1 MSNANISIRTNAE
14 LKEKAQKALADLG
27 FDMTTAINVFLRQ
40 VVYKRAIPFDIS
52 LPKSNTVKLGGW
64 EGKIKLAED
73 FDQPLEDFQ
82 EYME

>member
-14 LKEKAQKALADLG
+14 LKEKAQAALADLG

-52 LPKSNTVKLGGW
+52 LPKSNSVKLGGW